1 MKVTS
6 DVLKDYVYG
15 ELPAAERRAVEEAVA
30 ADGAL
35 REELGRL
42 QVTQSALFALREEE
56 LPRRIA
62 FVSDKVF
69 EPKWWEVW
77 LNSGPRVG
85 FAAAAML
92 AGAIVFH
99 GWAGQGKAAAEAGP
113 AFDQARFEQRI
124 SEEVARVLPA
134 ALEQA
139 ERRHR
144 MQLAAAIREADGKY
158 QRLRQDDLMAMEA
171 SYSLLREKQAAMLV
185 SLSQSSGGGV
195 Q

>member
-6 DVLKDYVYG
+6 EVLKDYVYG
-15 ELPAAERRAVEEAVA
+15 ELTAEERREVEAAVG
-30 ADGAL
+30 ADGEL

-42 QVTQSALFALREEE
+42 QVTQAAMFSLREEE
-56 LPRRIA
+56 MPRRIA

-69 EPKWWEVW
+69 EPKWWQVW
-77 LNSGPRVG
+77 MNSGPRLG
-85 FAAAAML
+85 FASAVLL
-92 AGAIVFH
+92 AGAIVYH
-99 GWAGQGKAAAEAGP
+99 GQARPAAAPGP
-113 AFDQARFEQRI
+113 VIDQARFEQRI
-124 SEEVARVLPA
+124 SEEVARALPA

-185 SLSQSSGGGV
+185 SLAQNGGGGV
-195 Q
+195 E